1 MTGYDGK
8 GDSMAA
14 LRFDETLADFGMD
27 ALLLR
32 HGHVLAAFSGGADSS
47 CLLLLLRDWCL
58 AHGIELTAA
67 HVNHMIR
74 GEEADRDETFC
85 RERCRELGIPL
96 SVLREDVPARAKER
110 GMGLEECARE
120 VRYAYFDELTGG
132 RGLIAT
138 GHNAT
143 DNLETVLFRM
153 LRGTGL
159 RGLCG
164 IPPVR
169 DGRFLRPLIR
179 DGGESI
185 RRWCAENGV
194 PYVTDGTNLEPG
206 CGRNVL
212 RLRVLPEMRRL
223 FPDPEAAVSRMTEL
237 LSEDEDLLEDLAE
250 EVLPRGSTSLSREI
264 LVGLAP
270 AEASRVL
277 RNMAEAAGGKVP
289 EAIHIRA
296 ALSMAR
302 EGGSGSLSLPGG
314 IRCVLDRGTV
324 RMERDTRDVDGSF
337 QREPV
342 EIPGDFPGGVV
353 FEDGFCRLLCIPGD
367 AAFPSIE
374 LNSEENIY
382 KSSISVSL
390 CFDKIAFACR
400 VRGRLPGDVIRF
412 GGMTRRVK
420 TLFSDRKLP
429 AGIRASLPLIED
441 GEGLLWIPGFPPRD
455 GVLWKGDGRRLTF
468 ICQFTGA
475 PPELFPGT
483 GPDDCTA
490 ST

>member
-1 MTGYDGK
+1 MIT
-8 GDSMAA
+8 
-14 LRFDETLADFGMD
+14 LRFAETLAAFGMD

-47 CLLLLLRDWCL
+47 CLLVLLRDWCRE
-58 AHGIELTAA
+58 HGVELSAA
-67 HVNHMIR
+67 HVNHLIR

-85 RERCRELGIPL
+85 RERCRELGVPL

-138 GHNAT
+138 AHNAA

-179 DGGESI
+179 DGGEAI
-185 RRWCAENGV
+185 RRWCAENGI

-206 CGRNVL
+206 CGRNIL
-212 RLRVLPEMRRL
+212 RLEVLPRMRKL

-237 LSEDEDLLEDLAE
+237 LSEDEACLEDLAKA
-250 EVLPRGSTSLSREI
+250 VLPEGGTSLSRET

-270 AEASRVL
+270 AAASRVL

-289 EAIHIRA
+289 EAVHIRA
-296 ALSMAR
+296 VLSMAR
-302 EGGSGSLSLPGG
+302 AGGSGSLSLPGG
-314 IRCVLDRGTV
+314 IRCFLDRGTV
-324 RMERDTRDVDGSF
+324 HMERDTRDGDGVLR
-337 QREPV
+337 REPL
-342 EIPGDFPGGVV
+342 EIPADFPGGVV
-353 FEDGFCRLLCIPGD
+353 FADGFCRLLCFPGEGD
-367 AAFPSIE
+367 GEFPSIE

-390 CFDKIAFACR
+390 CFDKIVFACR
-400 VRGRLPGDVIRF
+400 IRGRLPGDAIRF

-429 AGIRASLPLIED
+429 AGVRASLPVIED

-455 GVLWKGDGRRLTF
+455 GTLFRGDGRRLTF
-468 ICQFTGA
+468 ICQFIGA
-475 PPELFPGT
+475 TPELFPGSR
-483 GPDDCTA
+483 P
-490 ST
+490 